1 MVSFTSE
8 HEMFDMMRDK
18 LGAAVISDIL
28 DGLGAREQGMRADIR
43 PIYQGAIVV
52 GRAYTVL
59 TVDIFQ
65 VIDDPYGGEIEA
77 VDSLKPNDVMVVCTN
92 RSTRTCFWGELLS
105 TAARARGARGIV
117 IDGYTRDVAQI
128 TVMQFPT
135 FATGISMVDSK
146 GRSMVIDHGC
156 PVNCGGV
163 LVNRG
168 DIVFGDIDGVVVI
181 PKELEKE
188 VIPLA
193 LEKVGK
199 ENLLR
204 DELLKGAMMRDA
216 YNKHQVL

>member
-1 MVSFTSE
+1 MVNFASE
-8 HEMFDMMRDK
+8 QEMFDMMRDK

-28 DGLGAREQGMRADIR
+28 DKLGVREQAMRADIR
-43 PIYQGAIVV
+43 PVYPGAIVV
-52 GRAYTVL
+52 GRAYTVI
-59 TVDIFQ
+59 TADIFK
-65 VIDDPYGGEIEA
+65 VIDNPYQREIEA
-77 VDSLKPNDVMVVCTN
+77 VDCLKPNEVMVVCTN

-128 TVMQFPT
+128 TAMKFPT
-135 FATGISMVDSK
+135 FATGMSVVDSA

-156 PVNCGGV
+156 AVSCGDV
-163 LVNRG
+163 LVNPG
-168 DIVFGDIDGVVVI
+168 DIVFGDIDGVIVI

-199 ENLLR
+199 ENLVR
-204 DELLKGAMMRDA
+204 NELLKGAMLRDA
-216 YNKHQVL
+216 YAKYEVL

>member
-1 MVSFTSE
+1 LFNFINE
-8 HEMFDMMRDK
+8 QEMFDTMRDK
-18 LGAAVISDIL
+18 LKAAVISDIL
-28 DGLGAREQGMRADIR
+28 DRLGAREQAMRADIR
-43 PIYQGAIVV
+43 PVYQGAIVI

-59 TVDIFQ
+59 TANIFQ
-65 VIDDPYGGEIEA
+65 IIDDPYKREIEA
-77 VDSLKPNDVMVVCTN
+77 VDSLKSNDIMVVCTN

-128 TVMQFPT
+128 SAMQFPT
-135 FATGISMVDSK
+135 FTAGMSVVDSA
-146 GRSMVIDHGC
+146 GRSIVVDHGC
-156 PVNCGGV
+156 PVNCGDV
-163 LVNRG
+163 LVNTG

-199 ENLLR
+199 EDLTRN
-204 DELLKGAMMRDA
+204 ELLKGAMLKDV
-216 YNKHQVL
+216 YDKYGVL

>member
-1 MVSFTSE
+1 MVNFANE

-18 LGAAVISDIL
+18 LGASVISDVL
-28 DGLGAREQGMRADIR
+28 DSLGARGQGMRVDIR
-43 PIYQGAIVV
+43 PVYPGAIIV

-59 TVDIFQ
+59 NVDIYQ
-65 VIDDPYGGEIEA
+65 VFDDPYKGEIEA
-77 VDSLKPNDVMVVCTN
+77 IDSLKPNDVMVVCTN

-105 TAARARGARGIV
+105 TAARARGARGII

-128 TVMQFPT
+128 TEMQFPA
-135 FATGISMVDSK
+135 FVAGISMLDSK

-156 PVNCGGV
+156 PVNCGDV

-193 LEKVGK
+193 LEKV
-199 ENLLR
+199 ENENQLR
-204 DELLKGAMMRDA
+204 DDLLKGMMMRDA
-216 YNKHQVL
+216 YDKHQIL

>member
-1 MVSFTSE
+1 MVNFASE
-8 HEMFDMMRDK
+8 QEMFDMMRDK

-28 DGLGAREQGMRADIR
+28 DSLGAREQAMSAEIR

-52 GRAYTVL
+52 GRAYTAL
-59 TVDIFQ
+59 TADIYKI
-65 VIDDPYGGEIEA
+65 IDDPYKGEIEA
-77 VDSLKPNDVMVVCTN
+77 VDSLKPNDIMVVCTN

-128 TVMQFPT
+128 IAMQFPT
-135 FATGISMVDSK
+135 FATAMSVVDSA
-146 GRSMVIDHGC
+146 GRSIVVDHGY
-156 PVNCGGV
+156 PVNCGDV
-163 LVNRG
+163 LVNTG

-193 LEKVGK
+193 LEKMGK
-199 ENLLR
+199 ENLTR
-204 DELLKGAMMRDA
+204 NELLKGAMLKDVYA
-216 YNKHQVL
+216 KYGVL

>member
-1 MVSFTSE
+1 
-8 HEMFDMMRDK
+8 MRDK
-18 LGAAVISDIL
+18 LKAAVISDAL
-28 DGLGAREQGMRADIR
+28 DRLGARKQAMRADIR
-43 PIYQGAIVV
+43 PVYQGAIVV

-59 TVDIFQ
+59 TANIFQ
-65 VIDDPYGGEIEA
+65 VIDDTYKGEIEA
-77 VDSLKPNDVMVVCTN
+77 VDSLKPNDIMVVCTN

-128 TVMQFPT
+128 IAMQFPT
-135 FATGISMVDSK
+135 FAAGISVVDSA
-146 GRSMVIDHGC
+146 GRSIVVDHGC
-156 PVNCGGV
+156 PVNCGDV
-163 LVNRG
+163 LVNTG

-199 ENLLR
+199 ENLTR
-204 DELLKGAMMRDA
+204 NELLKGTMLKDVYAK
-216 YNKHQVL
+216 YGVL

>member
-1 MVSFTSE
+1 MVNFINE
-8 HEMFDMMRDK
+8 QEMFDTMRDK
-18 LGAAVISDIL
+18 LKAAVISDIL
-28 DGLGAREQGMRADIR
+28 DRLGAREQAMRADIR
-43 PIYQGAIVV
+43 PVYQGAIVV

-59 TVDIFQ
+59 TANIFQ
-65 VIDDPYGGEIEA
+65 VIDDPYKGEIEA
-77 VDSLKPNDVMVVCTN
+77 VDSLKSNDIMVVCTN

-128 TVMQFPT
+128 IAMQFPT
-135 FATGISMVDSK
+135 FAAGMSVVDSA
-146 GRSMVIDHGC
+146 GRSIVVDHGC
-156 PVNCGGV
+156 PVNCGDV
-163 LVNRG
+163 LVNTG

-199 ENLLR
+199 ENLTR
-204 DELLKGAMMRDA
+204 NELLKGAMLKVA
-216 YNKHQVL
+216 YAKYGVL

>member
-1 MVSFTSE
+1 MVNFINE
-8 HEMFDMMRDK
+8 QEIFDTMRDK
-18 LGAAVISDIL
+18 LKAAVISDVL
-28 DGLGAREQGMRADIR
+28 DRLGAREQAMRADIR
-43 PIYQGAIVV
+43 PVYQGAIVV

-59 TVDIFQ
+59 TANIFQ
-65 VIDDPYGGEIEA
+65 IIDDPYKGEIEA
-77 VDSLKPNDVMVVCTN
+77 VDSLKSNDIMVVCTN

-128 TVMQFPT
+128 IDMQFPT
-135 FATGISMVDSK
+135 FAAGMSVVDSA
-146 GRSMVIDHGC
+146 GRSIVVDHGC
-156 PVNCGGV
+156 PVNCGDV
-163 LVNRG
+163 LVNTG

-199 ENLLR
+199 ENLTR
-204 DELLKGAMMRDA
+204 NELLKGAMLKDVYA
-216 YNKHQVL
+216 KYGVL

>member
-1 MVSFTSE
+1 MVTFASE
-8 HEMFDMMRDK
+8 TEMFDMMQNK

-28 DGLGAREQGMRADIR
+28 DSLGAREQAMSADIR

-52 GRAYTVL
+52 GRAYTTL
-59 TVDIFQ
+59 TADIYKI
-65 VIDDPYGGEIEA
+65 IDDPYKGEIEA

-105 TAARARGARGIV
+105 TAARSRGARGI
-117 IDGYTRDVAQI
+117 IIAGYTRDVAQS
-128 TVMQFPT
+128 TAMQFPT
-135 FATGISMVDSK
+135 FATGMSVVDSAS
-146 GRSMVIDHGC
+146 RSIVIDHGC
-156 PVNCGGV
+156 PVNCGNV

-181 PKELEKE
+181 PHELEKK

-204 DELLKGAMMRDA
+204 NELLKGAMLRDA
-216 YNKHQVL
+216 YAKHRVL